1 MCKRSKIEEDALRA
15 IERSNRPMTIEEARE
30 IMKMY
35 REAEWHDLR
44 KEAAMRFMD
53 TGLRMGLIPPKGKDM
68 LTYAAEMSVEAADA
82 LVKQL
87 TIPVEGQHEEAEPES
102 KFIED
107 NEPDGITLV
116 EQDGLK
122 WVRIKIFDED
132 FMLCTKNLVGED
144 GKKEFQWQEAVDETE
159 KRGWTMPNKKQ
170 WDLVD
175 AYRDQIDKLIEEAGG
190 DSLNDLFWSVARYR
204 SDSAWLSL
212 GNLGKLDGHYLSN
225 GFTVRPLAYFKKS

>member
-15 IERSNRPMTIEEARE
+15 IEHSNQPMTIEEAKEFMRMQYDAE
-30 IMKMY
+30 WDQY
-35 REAEWHDLR
+35 RREAAL
-44 KEAAMRFMD
+44 RFMAI
-53 TGLRMGLIPPKGKDM
+53 GIKMGWLPPEGKDA
-68 LTYAAEMSVEAADA
+68 LTFTAETAVEAADT
-82 LVKQL
+82 LILQL
-87 TIPVEGQHEEAEPES
+87 NKPIAAKEEAESES
-102 KFIED
+102 NPSED

-144 GKKEFQWQEAVDETE
+144 GKKEFKWQEAVDETE

-175 AYRDQIDKLIEEAGG
+175 AYREQIDKLIEEAGG
-190 DSLNDLFWSVARYR
+190 DSLNDWFWSVARC
-204 SDSAWLSL
+204 DSNRAWLYLGYNGSL
-212 GNLGKLDGHYLSN
+212 NTNYLYYTYS
-225 GFTVRPLAYFKKS
+225 VRPLAYFKS

>member
-15 IERSNRPMTIEEARE
+15 IEHSNQPMTIEEAKEFMR
-30 IMKMY
+30 MQ

-44 KEAAMRFMD
+44 KEAAMRFMA
-53 TGLRMGLIPPKGKDM
+53 TGLRMGVIPPKGKDT
-68 LTYAAEMSVEAADA
+68 LTFAAEMSVEAADA
-82 LVKQL
+82 LILQL
-87 TIPVEGQHEEAEPES
+87 NKPIAAKEEAKPES
-102 KFIED
+102 KPSD
-107 NEPDGITLV
+107 DSEPDEITLV

-144 GKKEFQWQEAVDETE
+144 GKKEFKWQEAVDETE

-175 AYRDQIDKLIEEAGG
+175 AYREQIDKLIEEADG
-190 DSLNDLFWSVARYR
+190 DSLNDWFWSVARYG
-204 SDSAWLSL
+204 SDSAWFYYGNN
-212 GNLGKLDGHYLSN
+212 GNLSSDNLYYAFS
-225 GFTVRPLAYFKKS
+225 VRPLAYFIS

>member
-30 IMKMY
+30 IMKMQ

-44 KEAAMRFMD
+44 KEAAMRFMAI
-53 TGLRMGLIPPKGKDM
+53 GLKMGLVPPEGKDA
-68 LTYAAEMSVEAADA
+68 LTFTAESAVEAADA
-82 LVKQL
+82 LILQL
-87 TIPVEGQHEEAEPES
+87 NKPVVAKEEAEPES
-102 KFIED
+102 KPSND
-107 NEPDGITLV
+107 SEPDGITIV
-116 EQDGLK
+116 EQDCLK

-170 WDLVD
+170 WDLID
-175 AYRDQIDKLIEEAGG
+175 AYREQIDKLIEEADG
-190 DSLNDLFWSVARYR
+190 DSLNDLFWSVARYGSNR
-204 SDSAWLSL
+204 AWLYGGYYGSL
-212 GNLGKLDGHYLSN
+212 DYGNLYGAYS
-225 GFTVRPLAYFKKS
+225 VRPLAYFQKP

>member
-15 IERSNRPMTIEEARE
+15 IEHSNQPMTIEEAKEFMRMQYDAE
-30 IMKMY
+30 WDQY
-35 REAEWHDLR
+35 RREAAL
-44 KEAAMRFMD
+44 RFMAI
-53 TGLRMGLIPPKGKDM
+53 GIKMGWLPPEGKDA
-68 LTYAAEMSVEAADA
+68 LTFTAETAVEAADT
-82 LVKQL
+82 LILQL
-87 TIPVEGQHEEAEPES
+87 NKPIAAKEEAESES
-102 KFIED
+102 NPSED

-144 GKKEFQWQEAVDETE
+144 GKKEFKWQEAVDETE

-175 AYRDQIDKLIEEAGG
+175 AYREQIDKLIEEAGG
-190 DSLNDLFWSVARYR
+190 DSLNDWFWSVARYC
-204 SDSAWLSL
+204 SVYAWLYYGYYGRL
-212 GNLGKLDGHYLSN
+212 DNGNLYYTCS
-225 GFTVRPLAYFKKS
+225 VRPLAYFKS

>member
-30 IMKMY
+30 IMKMQ

-44 KEAAMRFMD
+44 KEAAMRFMA
-53 TGLRMGLIPPKGKDM
+53 TGLRMGLIPPKGKDT
-68 LTYAAEMSVEAADA
+68 LTFAAEMSVEAADA
-82 LVKQL
+82 LIKQL

-102 KFIED
+102 KPSED

-175 AYRDQIDKLIEEAGG
+175 AYRDQIDKLIEVPGSSTTATRSTPTIAPTVWAGCG
-190 DSLNDLFWSVARYR
+190 
-204 SDSAWLSL
+204 
-212 GNLGKLDGHYLSN
+212 GC
-225 GFTVRPLAYFKKS
+225 

>member
-15 IERSNRPMTIEEARE
+15 IEHSNQPMTIEEAKEFMRMQYDAE
-30 IMKMY
+30 WDQY
-35 REAEWHDLR
+35 RREAAL
-44 KEAAMRFMD
+44 RFMAI
-53 TGLRMGLIPPKGKDM
+53 GIKMGWLPPEGKDA
-68 LTYAAEMSVEAADA
+68 LTFTAETAVEAADT
-82 LVKQL
+82 LILQL
-87 TIPVEGQHEEAEPES
+87 NKPIAAKEEAESES
-102 KFIED
+102 NPSED

-144 GKKEFQWQEAVDETE
+144 GKKEFKWQEAVDETE

-175 AYRDQIDKLIEEAGG
+175 AYREQIDKLIEEAGG
-190 DSLNDLFWSVARYR
+190 DSLNDWFWSVARY
-204 SDSAWLSL
+204 SSISAWFYYGTHGIL
-212 GNLGKLDGHYLSN
+212 GYNYLSN
-225 GFTVRPLAYFKKS
+225 TYSVRPLAYFKS

>member
-15 IERSNRPMTIEEARE
+15 IERSNQPMTIEEARE
-30 IMKMY
+30 IMKIQ

-44 KEAAMRFMD
+44 KEAAMRFMA
-53 TGLRMGLIPPKGKDM
+53 TSLRMGVIPPKGKDT
-68 LTYAAEMSVEAADA
+68 LTFAAEMSVEAADA
-82 LVKQL
+82 LIKQL
-87 TIPVEGQHEEAEPES
+87 TMPVEGQHEEAEPES
-102 KFIED
+102 KPSED

-116 EQDGLK
+116 EQDGLT

-144 GKKEFQWQEAVDETE
+144 GKNEFQWQEAVDETE

-190 DSLNDLFWSVARYR
+190 DSLDGWFWSVARYG
-204 SDSAWLSL
+204 SYSAWLYG
-212 GNLGKLDGHYLSN
+212 GNNGTLNSNYLYSASS
-225 GFTVRPLAYFKKS
+225 VRPLAYFKKS

>member
-30 IMKMY
+30 IMKMQ

-44 KEAAMRFMD
+44 KEAAMRFMVA
-53 TGLRMGLIPPKGKDM
+53 GLRMGVISPKGKDT

-82 LVKQL
+82 LIKQL
-87 TIPVEGQHEEAEPES
+87 TMPVEGQHEEAEPES
-102 KFIED
+102 KPSED

-175 AYRDQIDKLIEEAGG
+175 AYRDQIDKLIEEADG
-190 DSLNDLFWSVARYR
+190 DSLDDWFWSVARSNSLY
-204 SDSAWLSL
+204 AWLYYGYYGHL
-212 GNLGKLDGHYLSN
+212 RNGNLYNACS
-225 GFTVRPLAYFKKS
+225 VRPLAYFKS

>member
-15 IERSNRPMTIEEARE
+15 IEHSNQPMTIEEAKEFMR
-30 IMKMY
+30 MQ

-44 KEAAMRFMD
+44 KEAAMRFMA
-53 TGLRMGLIPPKGKDM
+53 TGIRMGLIPPKGKNT
-68 LTYAAEMSVEAADA
+68 LTYAAEMSVEAANA

-87 TIPVEGQHEEAEPES
+87 TMPVEGQHEEAEPENKTS
-102 KFIED
+102 ED

-116 EQDGLK
+116 EQDGQK

-144 GKKEFQWQEAVDETE
+144 GKNEFKWQEAVDETE
-159 KRGWTMPNKKQ
+159 RHGWTMPNKKQ

-190 DSLNDLFWSVARYR
+190 DSLNDLFWSVARY
-204 SDSAWLSL
+204 SSYYAWLYN
-212 GNLGKLDGHYLSN
+212 GYYGTLDDSDLS
-225 GFTVRPLAYFKKS
+225 TACSVRPLAYLN

>member
-15 IERSNRPMTIEEARE
+15 IEHSNQPMTIEEAKEFMRMQYDAE
-30 IMKMY
+30 WDQY
-35 REAEWHDLR
+35 RREAAL
-44 KEAAMRFMD
+44 RFMAI
-53 TGLRMGLIPPKGKDM
+53 GIKMGWLPPEGKDA
-68 LTYAAEMSVEAADA
+68 LTFTAETAVEAADT
-82 LVKQL
+82 LILQL
-87 TIPVEGQHEEAEPES
+87 NKPIAAKEEAESES
-102 KFIED
+102 NPSED

-144 GKKEFQWQEAVDETE
+144 GKKEFKWQEAVDETE

-175 AYRDQIDKLIEEAGG
+175 AYREQIDKLIEEAGG
-190 DSLNDLFWSVARYR
+190 DSLNDWFWSVARFY
-204 SDSAWLSL
+204 SNHAWLYGGYYGEL
-212 GNLGKLDGHYLSN
+212 GNDYLSY
-225 GFTVRPLAYFKKS
+225 TYSVRPLAYFKS

>member
-15 IERSNRPMTIEEARE
+15 IEHSNQPMTIEEARE
-30 IMKMY
+30 IMKMQ
-35 REAEWHDLR
+35 REAEWHDMR
-44 KEAAMRFMD
+44 KEAAMRFMAIGVKIGV
-53 TGLRMGLIPPKGKDM
+53 TPPEGKDA
-68 LTYAAEMSVEAADA
+68 LTFAAETAVEAADA
-82 LVKQL
+82 LILQL
-87 TIPVEGQHEEAEPES
+87 NKTVASKEEAEQES
-102 KFIED
+102 KPSD
-107 NEPDGITLV
+107 DSEPDGITLV

-175 AYRDQIDKLIEEAGG
+175 AYREQIDKLIEKADG
-190 DSLNDLFWSVARYR
+190 DSLNDWFWSVARYG
-204 SDSAWLSL
+204 SYYAWLYH
-212 GNLGKLDGHYLSN
+212 GNLGMLHYHYLYFAYS
-225 GFTVRPLAYFKKS
+225 VRPLAYLN